1 MKKILIVDDEK
12 DIRFILEE
20 ILNEHKYHVI
30 TLGTIKEAEE
40 FINKNSFDLAL
51 LDVLLDE
58 KSRDGLYLLNL
69 IKNKNK
75 DLPVIMMSGHANIQI
90 AVNSV
95 KDGAFEFLEKPF
107 NQERLLNFIKRGI
120 EYSELLNTKKD
131 LHDNFFKS
139 FDFIGESKEIVKIK
153 ESINKISTSDGRIFI
168 EGPSGSGKEL
178 LAREIH
184 RNSNRNKSNFV
195 ILDSS
200 RINISNFDENIF
212 GIFKNGELIKGHLEK
227 ANNGT
232 LFIDNVH
239 DLPLDVQN
247 KILRVITDQRFK
259 RLNDTMDITVNF
271 RLISSSSINLA
282 KEVSK
287 GNFREDL
294 FHRLNVINLNL
305 PALVDRLSD
314 IPLLIKYFFSIFVG
328 NNYDYKKNIKNLDL
342 FYSYNWPGNVRELRN
357 LVERIAILGQ
367 DNVEKIENIIY
378 NTLNPKINIENK
390 NSSSTDL
397 TLKEA
402 RDNFEKEYLVKQL
415 KKNDGNVSNTAKS
428 VGMDRAALQRKLSS
442 LNIRRK

>member
-20 ILNEHKYHVI
+20 ILTDNKYSVV
-30 TLGTIKEAEE
+30 TVGTVKEAEDLIRE
-40 FINKNSFDLAL
+40 NSFDLAL

-120 EYSELLNTKKD
+120 EFSELINTKKD
-131 LHDNFFKS
+131 LHENIFQS
-139 FDFIGESKEIVKIK
+139 FDFIGESKEILKIK
-153 ESINKISTSDGRIFI
+153 DAVQKISVTDGRILI
-168 EGPSGSGKEL
+168 QGPSGSGKEL

-184 RNSNRNKSNFV
+184 RNSNRNRGNFV

-200 RINISNFDENIF
+200 RINIGNFDENIF
-212 GIFKNGELIKGHLEK
+212 GILKRGEIVKGHLEK
-227 ANNGT
+227 SNHGT
-232 LFIDNVH
+232 LFIDNIN

-259 RLNDTMDITVNF
+259 RLNDTTDITVNF
-271 RLISSSSINLA
+271 RLIASSSVDLK
-282 KEVSK
+282 KEILK

-314 IPLLIKYFFSIFVG
+314 IPLLIEYFFSIFIG
-328 NNYDYKKNIKNLDL
+328 NKYDFQKFIKNLDSL
-342 FYSYNWPGNVRELRN
+342 YSYNWPGNVRELRN

-367 DNVEKIENIIY
+367 DNIDKVENIIY
-378 NTLNPKINIENK
+378 NFYCLILSQEILNIWV
-390 NSSSTDL
+390 
-397 TLKEA
+397 
-402 RDNFEKEYLVKQL
+402 YY
-415 KKNDGNVSNTAKS
+415 
-428 VGMDRAALQRKLSS
+428 AAL
-442 LNIRRK
+442 

>member
-20 ILNEHKYHVI
+20 ILTERKYSVI
-30 TLGTIKEAEE
+30 SVGTIKEAEE
-40 FINKNSFDLAL
+40 YIHKNSFDLAL

-69 IKNKNK
+69 IKNKNR

-120 EYSELLNTKKD
+120 EYSDLINAKKD
-131 LHDNFFKS
+131 LQENIFES
-139 FDFIGESKEIVKIK
+139 FDFIGESKEILKIK
-153 ESINKISTSDGRIFI
+153 EIIQKISISDGRILI

-184 RNSNRNKSNFV
+184 RISNRNKNNFV

-200 RINISNFDENIF
+200 RININNFDENIF
-212 GIFKNGELIKGHLEK
+212 GILKNGEVVKGYLEK
-227 ANNGT
+227 ADKGT
-232 LFIDNVH
+232 LFIDNVN

-259 RLNDTMDITVNF
+259 RLNDTIDITVNF
-271 RLISSSSINLA
+271 RLIVSTSINLQ
-282 KEVSK
+282 KEVSQ

-294 FHRLNVINLNL
+294 FH
-305 PALVDRLSD
+305 
-314 IPLLIKYFFSIFVG
+314 FF
-328 NNYDYKKNIKNLDL
+328 
-342 FYSYNWPGNVRELRN
+342 
-357 LVERIAILGQ
+357 
-367 DNVEKIENIIY
+367 
-378 NTLNPKINIENK
+378 
-390 NSSSTDL
+390 
-397 TLKEA
+397 
-402 RDNFEKEYLVKQL
+402 
-415 KKNDGNVSNTAKS
+415 
-428 VGMDRAALQRKLSS
+428 
-442 LNIRRK
+442 

>member
-30 TLGTIKEAEE
+30 TVGTIKEAEE

-259 RLNDTMDITVNF
+259 RLNDTTDITVNF

-282 KEVSK
+282 KEVSD

-314 IPLLIKYFFSIFVG
+314 IPLLIEYFFSIFVG
-328 NNYDYKKNIKNLDL
+328 NSDYKKNIKNLDL

>member
-20 ILNEHKYHVI
+20 ILIENKYSVI
-30 TLGTIKEAEE
+30 TIGTIKEAEE
-40 FINKNSFDLAL
+40 FIKENSFDLAL

-120 EYSELLNTKKD
+120 EFSELINTKQD
-131 LHDNFFKS
+131 LHENIFQS
-139 FDFIGESKEIVKIK
+139 FDFIGESKEILKIK
-153 ESINKISTSDGRIFI
+153 DAVQKISISDGRILI
-168 EGPSGSGKEL
+168 QGPSGSGKEL

-184 RNSNRNKSNFV
+184 RKSNRNKGNFV

-200 RINISNFDENIF
+200 RINIDNFDENIF
-212 GIFKNGELIKGHLEK
+212 GVLKSGEVVKGHLEK

-232 LFIDNVH
+232 LFIDNVN
-239 DLPLDVQN
+239 DLALDIQN

-259 RLNDTMDITVNF
+259 RLNDTTDITVNF
-271 RLISSSSINLA
+271 RLIASSSIDLN

-305 PALVDRLSD
+305 PALIDRLSD
-314 IPLLIKYFFSIFVG
+314 IPLLIEYFFSIFVG
-328 NNYDYKKNIKNLDL
+328 NNYDFKKFIKNFDT

-357 LVERIAILGQ
+357 LVERIAILGH
-367 DNVEKIENIIY
+367 DNMEKIENIIY
-378 NTLNPKINIENK
+378 STLNPKLNVDKNK
-390 NSSSTDL
+390 STSTEL

-415 KKNDGNVSNTAKS
+415 KKNDGNVSKTAKS
-428 VGMDRAALQRKLSS
+428 VGMDRTALHRKLSS
-442 LNIRRK
+442 LNIKH

>member
-20 ILNEHKYHVI
+20 ILSENKYSVI
-30 TLGTIKEAEE
+30 AIGTIKEAEE
-40 FINKNSFDLAL
+40 YINKNTFDLAL

-69 IKNKNK
+69 IKNKKK

-120 EYSELLNTKKD
+120 EYSELINTKKD
-131 LHDNFFKS
+131 LQENIFQS
-139 FDFIGESKEIVKIK
+139 FDFVGESKEILKIK
-153 ESINKISTSDGRIFI
+153 ESVNKISISDGRILI

-178 LAREIH
+178 LARYIH
-184 RNSNRNKSNFV
+184 RNSKRNKSNFV

-200 RINISNFDENIF
+200 RINSGNFDENIF
-212 GIFKNGELIKGHLEK
+212 GILKNGEVAKGYLEK

-232 LFIDNVH
+232 LFIDNVN

-259 RLNDTMDITVNF
+259 RLNDTTDIKVNF
-271 RLISSSSINLA
+271 RLIASSSINLK
-282 KEVSK
+282 KEVSE

-294 FHRLNVINLNL
+294 FHRLNVIYLNL
-305 PALVDRLSD
+305 PGLVDRLSD
-314 IPLLIKYFFSIFVG
+314 IPLLIEYFFSKFIG
-328 NNYDYKKNIKNLDL
+328 NGHNYKKYIKKLDF
-342 FYSYNWPGNVRELRN
+342 FYGYNWPGNVRELRN

-367 DNVEKIENIIY
+367 DDMEKIENIIY
-378 NTLNPKINIENK
+378 NTLNPKLNFEQK
-390 NSSSTDL
+390 NSTSSEL

-402 RDNFEKEYLVKQL
+402 RDNFEKEYLMKQL
-415 KKNDGNVSNTAKS
+415 KKHDGNVSKTAKS
-428 VGMDRAALQRKLSS
+428 VGMDRTALHRKLSS
-442 LNIRRK
+442 LEIKH

>member
-259 RLNDTMDITVNF
+259 RLNDTTDITVNF

-282 KEVSK
+282 KEVSR

-314 IPLLIKYFFSIFVG
+314 IPLLIEYFFSIFVG
-328 NNYDYKKNIKNLDL
+328 NSDYKKNIKNLDL

-378 NTLNPKINIENK
+378 NTLNPKINIEKK

-397 TLKEA
+397 TLREA
-402 RDNFEKEYLVKQL
+402 RDNFEKEYLMKQL

>member
-259 RLNDTMDITVNF
+259 RLNDTTDITVNF

-282 KEVSK
+282 KEVSD

-314 IPLLIKYFFSIFVG
+314 IPLLIEYFFSIFVG
-328 NNYDYKKNIKNLDL
+328 NSDYKKNIKNLDL

>member
-1 MKKILIVDDEK
+1 MKKIVIVDDEK

-20 ILNEHKYHVI
+20 ILIEHKYHVI
-30 TLGTIKEAEE
+30 TVGTIKEAEE

-259 RLNDTMDITVNF
+259 RLNDTTDITVNF

-282 KEVSK
+282 KEVSS

-314 IPLLIKYFFSIFVG
+314 IPLLIEYFFSIFVG
-328 NNYDYKKNIKNLDL
+328 NSDYKKNIKNLDL

-378 NTLNPKINIENK
+378 NTLNPKINIEKK

-397 TLKEA
+397 TLREA
-402 RDNFEKEYLVKQL
+402 RDNFEKEYLMKQL

>member
-232 LFIDNVH
+232 LFIDNVN
-239 DLPLDVQN
+239 DLPFDVQN

-259 RLNDTMDITVNF
+259 RLNDTTDITVNF

-282 KEVSK
+282 KEVSD

-314 IPLLIKYFFSIFVG
+314 IPLLIEYFFSIFVG
-328 NNYDYKKNIKNLDL
+328 NSDYKKNIKNLDL

-378 NTLNPKINIENK
+378 NTLNPKINIEKK

-397 TLKEA
+397 TLREA
-402 RDNFEKEYLVKQL
+402 RDNFEKEYLMKQL

>member
-259 RLNDTMDITVNF
+259 RLNDTTDITVNF

-282 KEVSK
+282 KEVSD

>member
-20 ILNEHKYHVI
+20 ILTENNYSVVSV
-30 TLGTIKEAEE
+30 GTIKEAEE

-58 KSRDGLYLLNL
+58 KSRDGLYLLNV
-69 IKNKNK
+69 IKNNNK

-120 EYSELLNTKKD
+120 EFSDLINTKKD
-131 LHDNFFKS
+131 LHENIFKS
-139 FDFIGESKEIVKIK
+139 YDFIGESKEILKIK
-153 ESINKISTSDGRIFI
+153 DSVQKISISDGRILI
-168 EGPSGSGKEL
+168 QGPSGSGKEL

-212 GIFKNGELIKGHLEK
+212 GILKDGALVKGHLEK

-232 LFIDNVH
+232 LFIDNIN
-239 DLPLDVQN
+239 DLQLDVQN

-259 RLNDTMDITVNF
+259 RLNDTTEITVNF
-271 RLISSSSINLA
+271 RLIASSSIDLK

-305 PALVDRLSD
+305 PALVERLSD
-314 IPLLIKYFFSIFVG
+314 IPLLIEYFFSIFIG
-328 NNYDYKKNIKNLDL
+328 NNYDYKKFIKNLDI
-342 FYSYNWPGNVRELRN
+342 FYSYKWPGNVRELRN

-367 DNVEKIENIIY
+367 DNMEKIENIIY
-378 NTLNPKINIENK
+378 NTLNPKLNIDKSYSATTE
-390 NSSSTDL
+390 L

-415 KKNDGNVSNTAKS
+415 KKNDGNVSKTAKS
-428 VGMDRAALQRKLSS
+428 VGMDRTALHRKLSS
-442 LNIRRK
+442 LNIKH

>member
-20 ILNEHKYHVI
+20 ILTENKYSVV
-30 TLGTIKEAEE
+30 TVGTIKDAED
-40 FINKNSFDLAL
+40 FIKENSFDLAL

-120 EYSELLNTKKD
+120 EFSELLNTKQD
-131 LHDNFFKS
+131 LHENIFQS
-139 FDFIGESKEIVKIK
+139 FDFIGESKDILKIK
-153 ESINKISTSDGRIFI
+153 DAVQKISVTDGRILI
-168 EGPSGSGKEL
+168 QGPSGSGKEL

-184 RNSNRNKSNFV
+184 RNSNRNKGNFV

-212 GIFKNGELIKGHLEK
+212 GILKRGELVKGHLEK
-227 ANNGT
+227 ANDGT
-232 LFIDNVH
+232 LFIDNVN

-259 RLNDTMDITVNF
+259 RLNDTTDITVNF
-271 RLISSSSINLA
+271 RLIASTSIDLK
-282 KEVSK
+282 KEVSN

-305 PALVDRLSD
+305 PALADRLSD
-314 IPLLIKYFFSIFVG
+314 IPLLIEYFFSIFIG
-328 NNYDYKKNIKNLDL
+328 NDYDFKKYIKNLDS

-367 DNVEKIENIIY
+367 DNIEKIENIIY
-378 NTLNPKINIENK
+378 NTLNPKLNIGKNK
-390 NSSSTDL
+390 STSTEL

-415 KKNDGNVSNTAKS
+415 KKNDGNVSKTAKS
-428 VGMDRAALQRKLSS
+428 VGMDRTALHRKLSS
-442 LNIRRK
+442 LDIKH

>member
-20 ILNEHKYHVI
+20 ILTENNYSVV
-30 TLGTIKEAEE
+30 TVGTIKDAEDY
-40 FINKNSFDLAL
+40 IDKNTFDLAL

-69 IKNKNK
+69 IKKKNK

-107 NQERLLNFIKRGI
+107 DQERLLNFIKRGI
-120 EYSELLNTKKD
+120 EFSELIYTKQD
-131 LHDNFFKS
+131 LQENIFQS
-139 FDFIGESKEIVKIK
+139 FDFIGQSKEILKIK
-153 ESINKISTSDGRIFI
+153 ESVNKISMSDGRILI

-184 RNSNRNKSNFV
+184 RNSDRKKNNFV

-200 RINISNFDENIF
+200 RINIDNFDENIF
-212 GIFKNGELIKGHLEK
+212 GTVKNGIVGKGHLEK

-232 LFIDNVH
+232 LFIDNIN

-259 RLNDTMDITVNF
+259 RLNDTTDITVNF
-271 RLISSSSINLA
+271 RLIASSSINLK
-282 KEVSK
+282 KEVQK

-294 FHRLNVINLNL
+294 FHRLNVIYLIL
-305 PALVDRLSD
+305 PALTDRLSD
-314 IPLLIKYFFSIFVG
+314 IPLLIEYFFSIFMG
-328 NNYDYKKNIKNLDL
+328 NEYNYKKHIKDLDF
-342 FYSYNWPGNVRELRN
+342 FYTYNWPGNVRELRN

-367 DNVEKIENIIY
+367 DNIEKIENIIY
-378 NTLNPKINIENK
+378 NTLNPKLNVESN
-390 NSSSTDL
+390 NSLSTEL

-402 RDNFEKEYLVKQL
+402 RDNFEREYLMKQL
-415 KKNDGNVSNTAKS
+415 KKNDGNVSKTAKS
-428 VGMDRAALQRKLSS
+428 VGMDRTALHRKLSS
-442 LNIRRK
+442 LNIKH

>member
-184 RNSNRNKSNFV
+184 RNSNRNKNNFV

-227 ANNGT
+227 ANHGT

-259 RLNDTMDITVNF
+259 RLNDTTDITVNF

-282 KEVSK
+282 KEVSS

-314 IPLLIKYFFSIFVG
+314 IPLLIEYFFSIFVG
-328 NNYDYKKNIKNLDL
+328 NSDYKKNIKNLDL

-378 NTLNPKINIENK
+378 NTLNPKINIEKK

-397 TLKEA
+397 TLREA
-402 RDNFEKEYLVKQL
+402 RDNFEKEYLMKQL

>member
-20 ILNEHKYHVI
+20 ILIENKYSVI
-30 TLGTIKEAEE
+30 SVGTIKEAEKY
-40 FINKNSFDLAL
+40 INNNSFDLAL
-51 LDVLLDE
+51 LDVMLDE
-58 KSRDGLYLLNL
+58 KSRDGLYLLGI

-120 EYSELLNTKKD
+120 EFSDLINAKKD
-131 LHDNFFKS
+131 LQDNIFQS
-139 FDFIGESKEIVKIK
+139 FDFIGESKEILKIK
-153 ESINKISTSDGRIFI
+153 DTIHKISTSDGRILI

-184 RNSNRNKSNFV
+184 HKSNRNKSNFV

-200 RINISNFDENIF
+200 RINTKNFDENIF
-212 GIFKNGELIKGHLEK
+212 GSLNNGKVIKGHLEK

-232 LFIDNVH
+232 LFIDNVN

-259 RLNDTMDITVNF
+259 RINDTTDITVNF
-271 RLISSSSINLA
+271 RLIASSSINL
-282 KEVSK
+282 KNEVSN

-314 IPLLIKYFFSIFVG
+314 IPLLIEYFFYIFKG
-328 NNYDYKKNIKNLDL
+328 NNYDYKKYIKELDF

-367 DNVEKIENIIY
+367 DNIDKIENIIY
-378 NTLNPKINIENK
+378 STLNPKLNIEK
-390 NSSSTDL
+390 NNSASIEL

-415 KKNDGNVSNTAKS
+415 KKNDGNVSKTAKS
-428 VGMDRAALQRKLSS
+428 VGMDRTALHRKLSS
-442 LNIRRK
+442 LNIKH